1 MIDSVPKTRA
11 ALLDLID
18 QALFE
23 LDELKA
29 SVEFDEIE
37 EFAPHMATYDA
48 LGNELTKLRAE
59 AGAEGPVGGAGEDH
73 PLMALA
79 RDRERVIPF
88 HRLLKDINEAYKA
101 GVS

>member
-1 MIDSVPKTRA
+1 MMDSAPKTRE

-37 EFAPHMATYDA
+37 EFAPHMTTYDA
-48 LGNELTKLRAE
+48 LTQELLKLQAE
-59 AGAEGPVGGAGEDH
+59 VKAGGAVGGGKDH
-73 PLMALA
+73 AFMALA
-79 RDRERVIPF
+79 QDRERVIPF

-101 GVS
+101 GVT